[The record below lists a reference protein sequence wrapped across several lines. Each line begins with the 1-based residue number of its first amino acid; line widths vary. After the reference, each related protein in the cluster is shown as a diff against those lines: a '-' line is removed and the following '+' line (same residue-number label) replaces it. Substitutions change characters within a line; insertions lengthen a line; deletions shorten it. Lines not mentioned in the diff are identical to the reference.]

1 MASTANKKNPT
12 TWLGLQKQSKEE
24 IDLEAL
30 ELDNEKAL
38 NRTNND
44 IHNAKTVV
52 SEKKKALSNAKRST
66 SFSAVTV
73 LNAERELALAT
84 KDVADLTRIKDE
96 MFSAE

>member
-1 MASTANKKNPT
+1 MATNAKKQPS

-52 SEKKKALSNAKRST
+52 SEKKKALSNAKRAT
-66 SFSAVTV
+66 SFSAVSV

-84 KDVADLTRIKDE
+84 KDVEDLTRIKNE
-96 MFSAE
+96 MFEA